1 MLLITIIFEYK
12 SNGDE
17 NKRLSMKKYLEEIQL
32 YLKDINSLI
41 LGKKLW
47 YMEILIRCNAFKE
60 W

>member
-12 SNGDE
+12 GNSGE
-17 NKRLSMKKYLEEIQL
+17 NKRLSMKKHLEEIQL
-32 YLKDINSLI
+32 YLKDMNSLI
-41 LGKKLW
+41 LRKKLW

>member
-12 SNGDE
+12 GNGDE
-17 NKRLSMKKYLEEIQL
+17 NKRLSMKKYLEEILL

>member
-12 SNGDE
+12 GTGDE

-47 YMEILIRCNAFKE
+47 
-60 W
+60 

>member
-17 NKRLSMKKYLEEIQL
+17 NKRLSMKKYLEEILL

-47 YMEILIRCNAFKE
+47 
-60 W
+60 

>member
-12 SNGDE
+12 GTGDE

>member
-12 SNGDE
+12 GNGDE
-17 NKRLSMKKYLEEIQL
+17 NKRLSMEKYLEEIQL

-47 YMEILIRCNAFKE
+47 
-60 W
+60 

>member
-12 SNGDE
+12 GNSGE

-47 YMEILIRCNAFKE
+47 
-60 W
+60 

>member
-12 SNGDE
+12 GNSGE

-41 LGKKLW
+41 LRKKLW

>member
-1 MLLITIIFEYK
+1 MLLIIIIFEYK
-12 SNGDE
+12 GNSGE

-41 LGKKLW
+41 LRKKLW

>member
-12 SNGDE
+12 GNSGE
-17 NKRLSMKKYLEEIQL
+17 NKRLSMKKHLEEIQL

-41 LGKKLW
+41 LRKKLW